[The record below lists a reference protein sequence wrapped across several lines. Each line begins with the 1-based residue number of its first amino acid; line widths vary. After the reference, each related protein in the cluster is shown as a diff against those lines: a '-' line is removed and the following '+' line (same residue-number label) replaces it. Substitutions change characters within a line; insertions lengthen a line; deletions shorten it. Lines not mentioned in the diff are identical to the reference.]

1 VDLQAN
7 IQALLEGFVAD
18 GSERG
23 AQVAIYRDGRLVVD
37 AFAGVTDSAPGEPVE
52 ARTLFPVFSTTKGIT
67 ATLAHLM
74 VERGLID
81 YDTPIARVWPEF
93 AAHGKGAVTF
103 GHALDHTAG
112 VPNLPAEADRARIVD
127 WDAMCAIVADLKPL
141 TPPGTKREYH
151 ALTYS
156 WTVGEVVRR
165 VDGRPFSRI
174 VQEEI
179 ADRLGVTGE
188 LYCGLPDGEQARVA
202 TLTMNPPPPA
212 AGPDPQSI
220 PARVQPLHDWMN
232 QLAARRACVP
242 GANGVMSAR
251 AVARHYAALLP
262 GGVDGVELLPPER
275 VRRATAVRP
284 HGHGENGC
292 AQQAL
297 GYALGAFPPSSFG
310 HGGYGGSNGWCDP
323 ASRVAL
329 GFTHNLFS
337 THDSLAP
344 VYRELRKHLGS

>member
-1 VDLQAN
+1 MDLQAN
-7 IQALLEGFVAD
+7 IQSLLDRFVAE

-37 AFAGVTDSAPGEPVE
+37 AFAGVTDSAPGEPVR
-52 ARTLFPVFSTTKGIT
+52 ANTLFPVFSTTKGIA
-67 ATLAHLM
+67 ATLAHLV

-81 YDTPIARVWPEF
+81 YDTPIAQVWPEF
-93 AAHGKGAVTF
+93 AAHGKEAVTF

-127 WDAMCAIVADLKPL
+127 WDAMCAMVADLKPL
-141 TPPGTKREYH
+141 SPPGTKREYH

-156 WTVGEVVRR
+156 WTVGEVVHR
-165 VDGRPFSRI
+165 VDGRPFPQI

-179 ADRLGVTGE
+179 ADRLGVAGE
-188 LYCGLPDGEQARVA
+188 LYCGLPDEAQARVA
-202 TLTMNPPPPA
+202 TLTMNPPPPPP
-212 AGPDPQSI
+212 GPDPQPI

-232 QLAARRACVP
+232 QPAARRACVP

-275 VRRATAVRP
+275 VRRATAARP
-284 HGHGENGC
+284 TGLAEDGS

-297 GYALGAFPPSSFG
+297 GYSLGSFPPSSFG
-310 HGGYGGSNGWCDP
+310 HGGYGGSHGWGDPENG
-323 ASRVAL
+323 VAF
-329 GFTHNLFS
+329 GFTHNFFS
-337 THDSLAP
+337 NHDSLAP
-344 VYRELRKHLGS
+344 IYRELRKQLGS